1 MRTITAG
8 PGRTILSAAVI
19 LWSGAAGLAENSTDP
34 NRFKLQRGFLIVVQA
49 SMSGAQ
55 LDLLLDT
62 GSARTILDERV
73 VRHIGSD
80 RSNTRIRAFGKSL
93 AAERVELPELSWM
106 GTTSER
112 ITVLST
118 DLGGFRRRTGV
129 RVDGVLGLDL
139 LRGHCLGIDYRSK
152 RTDLTCNGSAS
163 PSTTV
168 QLEEADGL
176 IAATVRLGPH
186 SLRLIVD
193 TGADSI
199 VLFRGSVPFTRHPAS
214 DWTTAAG
221 AADDLPVRMIIPDLL
236 LVGPARL
243 VRTQVLLADAPPL
256 GASLDGLLG
265 VTALRA
271 SRIRL
276 DLKDMTL
283 SW

>member
-1 MRTITAG
+1 MRTITAD
-8 PGRTILSAAVI
+8 PGRTFLSAAVI
-19 LWSGAAGLAENSTDP
+19 LWSGAVALADHPTDP
-34 NRFKLQRGFLIVVQA
+34 NRFTLQRGFLVVVQA
-49 SMSGAQ
+49 SISGAP

-62 GSARTILDERV
+62 GSVKTILDERV

-80 RSNTRIRAFGKSL
+80 RANTRIRALGNSL

-106 GTTSER
+106 GTTSEH
-112 ITVLST
+112 ITVLAT
-118 DLGGFRRRTGV
+118 DLSGFRRRTRV

-176 IAATVRLGPH
+176 IAAPARLGPR

-199 VLFRGSVPFTRHPAS
+199 VLFRGSVPSTRHPAT
-214 DWTTAAG
+214 DWTTADG
-221 AADDLPVRMIIPDLL
+221 AAGDVPVRMIIPDLL

>member
-199 VLFRGSVPFTRHPAS
+199 VLFRSSVPFTRHPAS

-265 VTALRA
+265 VTSLGA
-271 SRIRL
+271 SRVRL
-276 DLKDMTL
+276 DLKGMTL